1 MRRKSVL
8 EVERNDN
15 SNYVPI
21 ETSWVGEKKKKP
33 GRIF

>member
-8 EVERNDN
+8 EVERNDR

-21 ETSWVGEKKKKP
+21 ETSWVGEKNQEEYS
-33 GRIF
+33 R